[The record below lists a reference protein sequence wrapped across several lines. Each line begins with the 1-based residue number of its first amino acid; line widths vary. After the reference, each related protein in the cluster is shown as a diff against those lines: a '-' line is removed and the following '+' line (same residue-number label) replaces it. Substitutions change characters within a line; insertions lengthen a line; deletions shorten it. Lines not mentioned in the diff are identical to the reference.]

1 MLQHVS
7 DHRGSMVR
15 EPCAVL
21 GYKLQE
27 WFYLVRW
34 HGHGRCYAN
43 IFWRIVHVFSSLC
56 TSAFIYS
63 GLNIDLV
70 RVNNRHDR
78 ITLAIFSQTL
88 YKAPWWWTL
97 CDLKHIGSTFKYFII
112 LIISTYYI
120 LRSSW
125 IIKCLSSTHYT
136 DKIYF
141 SRLYMY
147 RYRNIKITPACF
159 KWYT

>member
-1 MLQHVS
+1 MFRITEDPWSGSLVQCLAINYKNDSILSVDMDMVGVMPTYS
-7 DHRGSMVR
+7 DALCM
-15 EPCAVL
+15 C
-21 GYKLQE
+21 
-27 WFYLVRW
+27 LV
-34 HGHGRCYAN
+34 H
-43 IFWRIVHVFSSLC
+43 
-56 TSAFIYS
+56 FIYS

-88 YKAPWWWTL
+88 YKAPWWWIL

-159 KWYT
+159 KW